1 MSRME
6 GSCNYCGQI
15 INVEAETQTEADEKA
30 TMECG
35 CGGARLAQKRSRN
48 ISEAKELISSLFPES
63 DNDAPSIVALHRMVD
78 EIGTGRYTGVSVQI
92 DGCTSCKISRTAKG
106 NIKVTRTDR
115 QQQSYETVE

>member
-6 GSCNYCGQI
+6 GSCKYCGQI

-35 CGGARLAQKRSRN
+35 CGAAKLAQKRSRN
-48 ISEAKELISSLFPES
+48 ISEAKELILSLFPES
-63 DNDAPSIVALHRMVD
+63 EDEAPTIVSLHRMVD
-78 EIGTGRYTGVSVQI
+78 EIGSGRYSGVSVQL
-92 DGCTSCKISRTAKG
+92 DGCTTCKISRTVKG